1 MWPRASRTPLVIPG
15 EFSASQRVRLSV
27 TAFDKNVPCLLIGR
41 APHYPTLDAWAGGA
55 SQRGW
60 IVCSARQ
67 KTSAPCHGG
76 ISGMSTYDKKLK
88 KISAV
93 ILALISVSVVCS
105 VAGAQQP
112 SQAQISAVRS
122 SCRSDYMAHCSSVP
136 SGGKASLACLQKNI
150 ASLSQAC
157 KTAVN
162 AIGGGQGAAPTPA
175 QPTPAQPA
183 AAPAESA
190 PTVSAPSAPAATP
203 SAPVTAAP
211 SAPVYPAMSPRQELR
226 VLRWSC
232 GPDYRALCGG
242 VPIGGGRVAACL
254 RANGPSLSPRC
265 RRALMGAMR

>member
-1 MWPRASRTPLVIPG
+1 V
-15 EFSASQRVRLSV
+15 
-27 TAFDKNVPCLLIGR
+27 
-41 APHYPTLDAWAGGA
+41 GGA

-60 IVCSARQ
+60 IECSARQ

-76 ISGMSTYDKKLK
+76 ISSMSAYGKKLR
-88 KISAV
+88 KISV
-93 ILALISVSVVCS
+93 ILALMSVSAVCS
-105 VAGAQQP
+105 VASAQQP

-150 ASLSQAC
+150 ASLSPGC
-157 KTAVN
+157 KTAVD

-175 QPTPAQPA
+175 QPA

-190 PTVSAPSAPAATP
+190 PAVSAPSAPAATP

-211 SAPVYPAMSPRQELR
+211 SAPVYPAMSPRREFR
-226 VLRWSC
+226 ILRWSC

-242 VPIGGGRVAACL
+242 VPLGGGRVAACL

>member
-1 MWPRASRTPLVIPG
+1 MWPGAWRTARDIPR
-15 EFSASQRVRLSV
+15 EFSASQRIRLSV
-27 TAFDKNVPCLLIGR
+27 AAFDKNVPCLLISR
-41 APHYPTLDAWAGGA
+41 APHYPTPDAYAGGA

-60 IVCSARQ
+60 IECSARQ

-76 ISGMSTYDKKLK
+76 ISGMSTYGKKLRK
-88 KISAV
+88 MSAV
-93 ILALISVSVVCS
+93 ILALMSVSAVCS
-105 VAGAQQP
+105 VASAQQP

-150 ASLSQAC
+150 ASLSPGC
-157 KTAVN
+157 KTAVD
-162 AIGGGQGAAPTPA
+162 AIGGGQGAA
-175 QPTPAQPA
+175 PTPAQPA

-226 VLRWSC
+226 ILRWSC

-242 VPIGGGRVAACL
+242 VPLGGGRVAACL

>member
-1 MWPRASRTPLVIPG
+1 
-15 EFSASQRVRLSV
+15 
-27 TAFDKNVPCLLIGR
+27 
-41 APHYPTLDAWAGGA
+41 
-55 SQRGW
+55 
-60 IVCSARQ
+60 
-67 KTSAPCHGG
+67 
-76 ISGMSTYDKKLK
+76 MSTYGKKLG

-93 ILALISVSVVCS
+93 ILVLMSVSAVCS
-105 VAGAQQP
+105 AASAQQP

-136 SGGKASLACLQKNI
+136 TGGKASLACLQKNI
-150 ASLSQAC
+150 ASLSPGC

-175 QPTPAQPA
+175 QPA

-190 PTVSAPSAPAATP
+190 PTVSAPPSAPAATP

-226 VLRWSC
+226 ILRWSC

-242 VPIGGGRVAACL
+242 VPLGGGRVAACL